1 MTREE
6 KIAKIVEHMFSSNE
20 EDIMLAAEYDPE
32 TKTLTGYGISLDDTG
47 NEQSTFL
54 FTLGGD
60 ESSTPESLKTEFES
74 IMEAAILM
82 AKQLATAPLN

>member
-6 KIAKIVEHMFSSNE
+6 KIAKIVEHMFSSDE
-20 EDIMLAAEYDPE
+20 ENIMLAAEYDPE
-32 TKTLTGYGISLDDTG
+32 TKTLTGYGIIIDDQGT
-47 NEQSTFL
+47 EESTFL
-54 FTLGGD
+54 FTLEGD
-60 ESSTPESLKTEFES
+60 DSSTPESLKTEFEG